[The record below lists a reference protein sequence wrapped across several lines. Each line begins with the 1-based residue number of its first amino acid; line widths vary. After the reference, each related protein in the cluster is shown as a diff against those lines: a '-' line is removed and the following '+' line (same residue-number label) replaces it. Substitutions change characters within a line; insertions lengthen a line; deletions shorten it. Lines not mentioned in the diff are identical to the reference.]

1 MIIYNMYQ
9 YKYYVYTIVKYIH
22 IPIIVIGRVCPILMA
37 ILAWYP
43 SHYHT
48 IFIVFHENEN
58 KYCIIC
64 TQYNGTID
72 SLVNDIDTYE
82 PFRVIVCIHLKK

>member
-58 KYCIIC
+58 KYCII
-64 TQYNGTID
+64 ID
-72 SLVNDIDTYE
+72 DKLVLNIME
-82 PFRVIVCIHLKK
+82 RLIAWSII

>member
-1 MIIYNMYQ
+1 MYQ
-9 YKYYVYTIVKYIH
+9 YKYYVHTIVKYIH

-37 ILAWYP
+37 ILAWYT

-58 KYCIIC
+58 KYCII
-64 TQYNGTID
+64 ID
-72 SLVNDIDTYE
+72 DKLVLNIME
-82 PFRVIVCIHLKK
+82 RLIAWSII

>member
-22 IPIIVIGRVCPILMA
+22 IHIIVIGRVCPILMA

-58 KYCIIC
+58 KYCII
-64 TQYNGTID
+64 ID
-72 SLVNDIDTYE
+72 DKLCQALITMVYSYGHHREICSV
-82 PFRVIVCIHLKK
+82 V